1 MSKLRTEWDAA
12 GNTAAGEDPST
23 WTVNIKNRA

>member
-12 GNTAAGEDPST
+12 GNTAGEDQPT

>member
-12 GNTAAGEDPST
+12 DNTAGEDQST
-23 WTVNIKNRA
+23 WTVNMKNKA

>member
-12 GNTAAGEDPST
+12 GNTGEDQPT